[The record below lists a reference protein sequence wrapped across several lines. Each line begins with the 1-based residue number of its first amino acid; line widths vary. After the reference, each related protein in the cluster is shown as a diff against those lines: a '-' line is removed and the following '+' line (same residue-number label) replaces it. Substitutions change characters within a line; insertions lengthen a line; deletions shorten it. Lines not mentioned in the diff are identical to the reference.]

1 MKTFLKENKAQLF
14 LPLLLLPFVVL
25 LFYILGGGTEV
36 AGKNGSGDGT
46 NTNPAGANFQIP
58 QADQSI
64 EILDKPQAYEQQ
76 STQSATMDYQILEGA
91 VTGDSLLLAEN
102 SGPDTLSLQIGSKK
116 GDLNPVLP
124 NELLE
129 HIRQKEVELK
139 KELMK
144 PDEAPKA
151 SATRPKKDTP
161 YSPPGSAKESQKEVA
176 YEPKADAAATR
187 LYPETGIGALDQVF
201 DENLALSA
209 RNDSL
214 KFYLEQVQS
223 RLQEIE
229 KQQAVSFS
237 LEKPSSSGFD
247 KDQQEVPL
255 IKAEVYE
262 TTTVLNGNRVKLR
275 LLEECRIGGTSI
287 ARNTFVY
294 GICKINNERLHI
306 TVTRIPV
313 KENFLPV
320 DLDILDLDGLSG
332 LYVPDNAARKV
343 SQEVGGSTNTSSLF
357 GVTSDPLTYAGI
369 RAADR
374 TAQTLLKRVRLK
386 RVTVKK
392 NTLVYLV
399 NNNQ

>member
-1 MKTFLKENKAQLF
+1 MKTFLKENRARLF

-36 AGKNGSGDGT
+36 PGKSGSGDGADKSL
-46 NTNPAGANFQIP
+46 AGANFQIP
-58 QADQSI
+58 QAEQSI
-64 EILDKPQAYEQQ
+64 EILDKPKAYEQQ
-76 STQSATMDYQILEGA
+76 NTQSATMDYQIMEG
-91 VTGDSLLLAEN
+91 TLSSDSLAMTEG
-102 SGPDTLSLQIGSKK
+102 SGSDTLSLQVGSVK

-129 HIRQKEVELK
+129 HIRQKEEELK
-139 KELMK
+139 KELMQ
-144 PDEAPKA
+144 PDGEPNA
-151 SATRPKKDTP
+151 SADRSKKDAS
-161 YSPPGSAKESQKEVA
+161 YSPPGPAKGSRRELTNESKV
-176 YEPKADAAATR
+176 DAKGTKP
-187 LYPETGIGALDQVF
+187 YPETGIEALDQVF

-209 RNDSL
+209 QNDSL
-214 KFYLEQVQS
+214 KFYLEQTQS

-237 LEKPSSSGFD
+237 LEKPLSSGFD
-247 KDQQEVPL
+247 KDLQEAPL

-275 LLEECRIGGTSI
+275 LLEECRIGGTKVV
-287 ARNTFVY
+287 RNTFIY

-306 TVTRIPV
+306 SVTRIPV

-320 DLDILDLDGLSG
+320 DLDIYDLDGLSG

-343 SQEVGGSTNTSSLF
+343 SQEVGGGTNTSSLF

-374 TAQTLLKRVRLK
+374 TAQTLLKRVRLRK
-386 RVTVKK
+386 VTVKK

>member
-1 MKTFLKENKAQLF
+1 MKTFLKENRARLF

-25 LFYILGGGTEV
+25 LFYILGGGTDV
-36 AGKNGSGDGT
+36 AGKNGSGSGADE
-46 NTNPAGANFQIP
+46 NPAGANFQMP

-64 EILDKPQAYEQQ
+64 EILDKPQAYEQE
-76 STQSATMDYQILEGA
+76 SSQSATMDYQILEGA
-91 VTGDSLLLAEN
+91 VTGDSLAMADGLG
-102 SGPDTLSLQIGSKK
+102 SDTLSLQIGSDK

-124 NELLE
+124 NDLLE
-129 HIRQKEVELK
+129 HIRQKEQELK
-139 KELMK
+139 KELMQ

-151 SATRPKKDTP
+151 SATGVKKEAP
-161 YSPPGSAKESQKEVA
+161 YAPPGSAKGSPKELPQ
-176 YEPKADAAATR
+176 EPKADAATKA
-187 LYPETGIGALDQVF
+187 YPETGIEALDRFF
-201 DENLALSA
+201 DENLTLSA
-209 RNDSL
+209 QNDSL
-214 KFYLEQVQS
+214 KFYLEQAQS

-229 KQQAVSFS
+229 RQLSIRFS

-247 KDQQEVPL
+247 KDPKEAPL

-275 LLEECRIGGTSI
+275 LLEECRIGGTNV
-287 ARNTFVY
+287 ARGTFIY

-306 TVTRIPV
+306 TVTRIPIQ
-313 KENFLPV
+313 ENFLPV

-374 TAQTLLKRVRLK
+374 TAQTLLKRVRIK
-386 RVTVKK
+386 KVTVKK

>member
-1 MKTFLKENKAQLF
+1 MKTFLKENSARLF

-36 AGKNGSGDGT
+36 VGKSGSGDGADQSL
-46 NTNPAGANFQIP
+46 AGANFQIP
-58 QADQSI
+58 QAEQSI
-64 EILDKPQAYEQQ
+64 EILDKPKAYEQQ
-76 STQSATMDYQILEGA
+76 NTQSATMDYQIMEG
-91 VTGDSLLLAEN
+91 TLSSDSLAMTEG
-102 SGPDTLSLQIGSKK
+102 SGSDTLSLQVGSVK

-129 HIRQKEVELK
+129 HIRQKEEELK
-139 KELMK
+139 KELMQ
-144 PDEAPKA
+144 PDGEPNA
-151 SATRPKKDTP
+151 SADRSKKDAS
-161 YSPPGSAKESQKEVA
+161 YSPPGSAKRSQRKLSNESKV
-176 YEPKADAAATR
+176 DATGTKP
-187 LYPETGIGALDQVF
+187 YPETGIEALDQVF
-201 DENLALSA
+201 DENLVLSA
-209 RNDSL
+209 QNDSL
-214 KFYLEQVQS
+214 KFYLEQVRS
-223 RLQEIE
+223 RLQKIE

-237 LEKPSSSGFD
+237 LEKPLSSGFD
-247 KDQQEVPL
+247 KDLQEAPL

-275 LLEECRIGGTSI
+275 LLEECRIGGTKVV
-287 ARNTFVY
+287 RNTFIY

-306 TVTRIPV
+306 SVTRIPV

-320 DLDILDLDGLSG
+320 DLDIYDLDGLSG
-332 LYVPDNAARKV
+332 VYVPDNAARKV
-343 SQEVGGSTNTSSLF
+343 SQEVGGGTNTSSLF